1 MSTNQTIAPPN
12 AQVPDVA
19 AKPASAAAPAS
30 VPAEAAAPAP
40 EHHKKHPKKKSTGLR
55 VLNVALVLGVLG
67 ALGWYAC
74 GYFGAP
80 QDEYTNDAQVEA
92 FIVPINTRV
101 GGYVKTLGFTEH
113 QAVKK
118 GDTLVVID
126 DRELRLQLAQANAA
140 YLDALAAKAVTEASV
155 HTVSN
160 NTGVAEANIAE
171 LDARLETARKNE
183 RRYANLLRDEAVTR
197 QQYEQVK
204 AEYDAMRA
212 RRQALSG
219 QRQSTELSTAEVRS
233 RLRGNDANIL
243 RTKAALDFA
252 KLNLSYTV
260 IQAPYDGTV
269 GRRTLQEGQLVQPG
283 QALVSFVRADQQW
296 VTANY
301 RETQISRLHVGQ
313 KVRLKVDALQGQVF
327 EGTVTAISEATG
339 SRYSAVPTDNSTG
352 NFVKVQQRIPV
363 RIEFTAAN
371 TPESLRKLRAGMNVE
386 VEAQL

>member
-1 MSTNQTIAPPN
+1 MSTNQTIALPN
-12 AQVPDVA
+12 APAPDA
-19 AKPASAAAPAS
+19 PATQASAPAPAPE
-30 VPAEAAAPAP
+30 PAAAAPAP
-40 EHHKKHPKKKSTGLR
+40 EHHKKHPKKKSAGLR
-55 VLNVALVLGVLG
+55 VLNVALVLAVLG
-67 ALGWYAC
+67 ALGWYAW
-74 GYFGAP
+74 GYWGTP
-80 QDEYTNDAQVEA
+80 KDEYTNDAQVES

-101 GGYVKTLGFTEH
+101 GGYVKTMGFTEH

-118 GDTLVVID
+118 GDTLVTID

-140 YLDALAAKAVTEASV
+140 YLDALAAKGVTEASV

-233 RLRGNDANIL
+233 RLRGNEANIL

-260 IQAPYDGTV
+260 IRAPYDGTV

-313 KVRLKVDALQGQVF
+313 KVRLTVDALQGQAF

-339 SRYSAVPTDNSTG
+339 ARYSAVPTDNSTG

>member
-1 MSTNQTIAPPN
+1 MSDAQTALTASPAAPAPAAP
-12 AQVPDVA
+12 AQPVP
-19 AKPASAAAPAS
+19 AAAPA
-30 VPAEAAAPAP
+30 EK
-40 EHHKKHPKKKSTGLR
+40 HHEKRPVSLRLLNAGLI
-55 VLNVALVLGVLG
+55 LAVLGTL
-67 ALGWYAC
+67 AWLGWRYVATPK
-74 GYFGAP
+74 G
-80 QDEYTNDAQVEA
+80 EYTNDAQVEA
-92 FIVPINTRV
+92 FIVPVNTRV
-101 GGYVKTLGFTEH
+101 GGYIKTLGFTEH

-118 GDTLVVID
+118 GDTLLVID

-140 YLDALAAKAVTEASV
+140 YLDALAGKAVTEASV
-155 HTVSN
+155 STLSN

-171 LDARLETARKNE
+171 LDARLETTRKNE

-197 QQYEQVK
+197 QQYEQVQ
-204 AEYDAMRA
+204 AEYNAMLA

-233 RLRGNDANIL
+233 RLRVNDANIA

-252 KLNLSYTV
+252 ELNLSYTV
-260 IQAPYDGTV
+260 IRAPYDGTV

-301 RETQISRLHVGQ
+301 RETQIGQLHVGQ
-313 KVRLKVDALQGQVF
+313 QVRVKVDALDGQAF
-327 EGTVTAISEATG
+327 AGTVTAISEATG
-339 SRYSAVPTDNSTG
+339 AKYSAVPTDNSTG

-363 RIEFTAAN
+363 RIDFSPTN
-371 TPESLRKLRAGMNVE
+371 RPEDLHQLRAGMNVE